1 VTDLYALVSDTELQA
16 RVYATEY
23 KGPVVQCPLCLVE
36 LRLIESDPPTIGE
49 ALSTLRDHRC
59 RSDEANRCPH
69 CDMFGR
75 ACNCAEFA
83 AGADCPDCSDC
94 PGADAGCRQ

>member
-1 VTDLYALVSDTELQA
+1 VTDLYALVSNTELQA

-23 KGPVVQCPLCLVE
+23 TGSVVQCPLCLAE
-36 LRLIESDPPTIGE
+36 LRLIESNPPTIGE

-69 CDMFGR
+69 CDAFDLADR
-75 ACNCAEFA
+75 IARSAEA
-83 AGADCPDCSDC
+83 NRRRRDWQD
-94 PGADAGCRQ
+94 RQ